1 MFTDFHQFTDQGYL
15 LGGNTSSYSS
25 GANDVFL
32 TRTDGIGNVIWSK
45 REGLAGNDYFIGN
58 DYNQSE
64 GTIIVAGSFKNT
76 TRNAFVLKLDLYE
89 NVIWNKEL
97 LLPGTEF
104 LMSIESVS
112 DDGFIITVM
121 TNSFDSNSDDII
133 FLKGDINGEKE
144 WAYVTGTNGHDKGI
158 SIIKTLMD
166 ILLSMVI
173 VIALLLST
181 FITLA

>member
-1 MFTDFHQFTDQGYL
+1 
-15 LGGNTSSYSS
+15 
-25 GANDVFL
+25 
-32 TRTDGIGNVIWSK
+32 
-45 REGLAGNDYFIGN
+45 
-58 DYNQSE
+58 
-64 GTIIVAGSFKNT
+64 
-76 TRNAFVLKLDLYE
+76 
-89 NVIWNKEL
+89 
-97 LLPGTEF
+97 
-104 LMSIESVS
+104 MSIESVS